1 MLAFIVILNLHCMAL
16 FSEPMRCKELWETN
30 TNLLLTTIVESRH
43 HAITPFLVSD
53 GGGGAGKGRVEKV
66 YSLLNLGNGKESI
79 ESSKCLRR
87 KRNEGVFNDISPPF

>member
-53 GGGGAGKGRVEKV
+53 GGGGRGRGEWKRFTV
-66 YSLLNLGNGKESI
+66 YSTLEMAKKVLKAAS
-79 ESSKCLRR
+79 
-87 KRNEGVFNDISPPF
+87 V

>member
-43 HAITPFLVSD
+43 HAITITPFLVSD
-53 GGGGAGKGRVEKV
+53 GGGGGGGRERGEWKRFTV
-66 YSLLNLGNGKESI
+66 YSTLEMAKKVLKAAS
-79 ESSKCLRR
+79 
-87 KRNEGVFNDISPPF
+87 V

>member
-1 MLAFIVILNLHCMAL
+1 MAL

-43 HAITPFLVSD
+43 HAITITPFLVSD
-53 GGGGAGKGRVEKV
+53 GGGGGGRGAGKGRVEKV
-66 YSLLNLGNGKESI
+66 YGLLNLGNGKESI

-87 KRNEGVFNDISPPF
+87 KRNEGVFSDISPSF

>member
-1 MLAFIVILNLHCMAL
+1 MGNK
-16 FSEPMRCKELWETN
+16 S
-30 TNLLLTTIVESRH
+30 NLLLTTIVESRH

-53 GGGGAGKGRVEKV
+53 GGGGGWRGGGKGRVEKV

>member
-1 MLAFIVILNLHCMAL
+1 MGNK
-16 FSEPMRCKELWETN
+16 S
-30 TNLLLTTIVESRH
+30 NLLLTTIVESRH

-53 GGGGAGKGRVEKV
+53 GGGGLERGGGKGRVEKV

>member
-1 MLAFIVILNLHCMAL
+1 M
-16 FSEPMRCKELWETN
+16 
-30 TNLLLTTIVESRH
+30 
-43 HAITPFLVSD
+43 
-53 GGGGAGKGRVEKV
+53 GGGLERGGKGQVEKV